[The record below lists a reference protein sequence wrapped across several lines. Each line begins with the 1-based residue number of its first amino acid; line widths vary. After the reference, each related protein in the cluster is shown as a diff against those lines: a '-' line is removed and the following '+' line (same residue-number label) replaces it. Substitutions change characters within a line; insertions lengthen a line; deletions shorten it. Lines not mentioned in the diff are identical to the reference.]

1 METLHERSFAYGDDN
16 DRFGINANGIVNSNA
31 NNTNN
36 NNANCENPA
45 DPDVDVLRDRLN
57 KVRRAVHKATQEA
70 WKQANGHSPSL
81 SSLQKENASFLLGM
95 DLFGS
100 SGGGGGAGMDTS
112 MDGGDSSSGLEL
124 TIRDKLEQVERDL
137 SRIQK
142 ESDALP
148 SSAWASG
155 SRDAAAESSEEAANA
170 NNNKAL
176 SGEELSDQIEN
187 YRRKVAFLRQASL
200 ARSCLEESTALT
212 SSASSSAGASATS
225 DSDSEGG
232 TTTTITTPDN
242 NNLVRSAQTLLRA
255 LQEVDEAE
263 RILRDD
269 LSFVDDSSSM
279 AENKKQQKEIEVAHR
294 ILSSLRHQ
302 IRRHRVELVHKAGTV
317 LDGSVELTPGSI
329 AVKSSEQL
337 TVAYKVLETLDDA
350 EQAATHNMLDSAAR
364 AVRKKSKTTALQET
378 LRGFTEK
385 LYKEALKPILATMS
399 SESNSVW
406 KVDESS
412 DKRSK
417 MIGVSTANK
426 RGTTHRIEW
435 RLDDDMGGAGDGD
448 GMGENGTIEEECEE
462 PSSFAVV
469 NSWKNILDVFRRI
482 LTFVR
487 VKVFLEREPLC
498 SIVGN
503 RLFGTPDAMPSI
515 MNLAALG
522 LKSELLGENDLGV
535 LGEAMVKWLRDQS
548 LSEVKV
554 DGALD
559 QVSSLGEELLELTLP
574 FSQELEDLYRIPSNP
589 PSRLVVFCK
598 DFEKAF
604 IDHRR
609 MELLNEA
616 RDILMKNDYHNT
628 TIVGAEENPS
638 PEDMK
643 EEALAV
649 FRLSRCSVSDTANK
663 LVALVRK
670 TMDECVSVVG
680 VPHDSPLA
688 ILRPT
693 LYKTAREMFSLYRTI
708 IPANHGREVA
718 NVPRTAAVLHNDAV
732 FLAHH
737 CLTLG
742 LEYKEKFPEID
753 EDDSRGKLLKQTCL
767 FVDMVPLFRELADMS
782 LNDMLDLQKHQ
793 LAEIVGSRITYFGQ
807 SLRSDES
814 VQEWSEAE
822 TALAAGIYHLRHLA
836 QAWNP
841 IMSKPVFLR
850 SMGYLADVLFSL
862 FLREVTTNGTA
873 ISRSAK
879 QFASTLFRKAA
890 LDVHGLLFEGK
901 LPKTSKQQQ
910 QQQQQQADPTKYA
923 LEWGRFEAVGSF
935 LDLDQL
941 VQVEQALSSGGFRN
955 LESAELA
962 KLVTAT
968 YKDAPQRR
976 SLLNC
981 MASVV

>member
-1 METLHERSFAYGDDN
+1 METLHERSFAYDDDN
-16 DRFGINANGIVNSNA
+16 DRFGINASGNSNS
-31 NNTNN
+31 NSNTTNNSNTNN
-36 NNANCENPA
+36 ANTEKPA
-45 DPDVDVLRDRLN
+45 DSDVDVLRDRLN
-57 KVRRAVHKATQEA
+57 LVRKAVHKATQEA
-70 WKQANGHSPSL
+70 LKQANGHSPSL

-100 SGGGGGAGMDTS
+100 SGGGGMDTGVY
-112 MDGGDSSSGLEL
+112 GGDNVVTGSSGLEL
-124 TIRDKLEQVERDL
+124 TVRDKLEQVERDL

-148 SSAWASG
+148 SSALASTL
-155 SRDAAAESSEEAANA
+155 SAAENSGDGVNA
-170 NNNKAL
+170 NNNNIAL
-176 SGEELSDQIEN
+176 SGKELSDQIEN
-187 YRRKVAFLRQASL
+187 YRRKVTFLRQASL

-212 SSASSSAGASATS
+212 SSASSSTAGAGSAAFV
-225 DSDSEGG
+225 DNEGG
-232 TTTTITTPDN
+232 NTTAATISDN
-242 NNLVRSAQTLLRA
+242 SNLVRSAQTLLRA
-255 LQEVDEAE
+255 LKEVDEAE

-269 LSFVDDSSSM
+269 LSSVGDSNNM
-279 AENKKQQKEIEVAHR
+279 TENKKQQKEIEVAHR

-350 EQAATHNMLDSAAR
+350 EQAAS
-364 AVRKKSKTTALQET
+364 RKKSKTTALQET

-399 SESNSVW
+399 SESNSIW

-435 RLDDDMGGAGDGD
+435 ILNDDSETLGD
-448 GMGENGTIEEECEE
+448 GMGENGIIEEEGEE

-482 LTFVR
+482 LTFVK
-487 VKVFLEREPLC
+487 VKVFLERETLC
-498 SIVGN
+498 AIVGK

-535 LGEAMVKWLRDQS
+535 LGEAMVKQLRDQS
-548 LSEVKV
+548 LSQAKI
-554 DGALD
+554 ALTLD
-559 QVSSLGEELLELTLP
+559 RVSLLGEELLELALP
-574 FSQELEDLYRIPSNP
+574 FCQELESFYDIPSIP

-609 MELLNEA
+609 SELLNEA

-628 TIVGAEENPS
+628 TIVGVAENPS
-638 PEDMK
+638 PEDTK

-663 LVALVRK
+663 LVSLVRK

-688 ILRPT
+688 VLRPT

-742 LEYKEKFPEID
+742 LEYKEKFPVID
-753 EDDSRGKLLKQTCL
+753 EDDARGKLLKQTCL
-767 FVDMVPLFRELADMS
+767 FVDMVPLFRELADTS

-814 VQEWSEAE
+814 VHEWSEAE

-841 IMSKPVFLR
+841 ILSKPVFLR

-862 FLREVTTNGTA
+862 FLREVTTNGTV

-890 LDVHGLLFEGK
+890 FDVNGLLFEGK
-901 LPKTSKQQQ
+901 QQQ
-910 QQQQQQADPTKYA
+910 QQQHDDPTKYA

-941 VQVEQALSSGGFRN
+941 VQVEQALSLGGFRN

-976 SLLNC
+976 ALLNC